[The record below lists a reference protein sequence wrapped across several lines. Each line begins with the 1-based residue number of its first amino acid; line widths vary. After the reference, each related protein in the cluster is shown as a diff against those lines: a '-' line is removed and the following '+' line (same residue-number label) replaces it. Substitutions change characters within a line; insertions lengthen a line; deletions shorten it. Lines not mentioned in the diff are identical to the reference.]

1 MVYTVCQKCGVQL
14 QLSDSVAT
22 GSMVR
27 CPSCKQIFYPIISGQ
42 PTQANRKKSGKYFGI
57 VIAGLVLLAI
67 GSLASWVLGT
77 KPNNY
82 ASTSTAPTINSY
94 PTQPTHHSPRWIRAN
109 YRGIVNFGQ
118 LTQAGET
125 ISATVAEGV
134 KDRFQRGQLQPF
146 LDKFSS
152 LLPQALET
160 AGGGSNNL
168 PRTSV
173 IDELPA
179 ESQPAWAALLK
190 GGRIVV
196 TDDGDGAA
204 SVFALGNDAKQ
215 AYDSSYSVVRHILAA
230 LLPSGGQP
238 LKVRVFAYQN
248 DYANCELKLCL
259 DPFELEATNF
269 PTPTGKTPLDLDSLR
284 EFFSQGAELA
294 GGSIDSK
301 NNLVLVGKKG
311 AKQTLASEPVG
322 LGDLA
327 VAYRA
332 VFHAGDN
339 QAFISLDP
347 HRNPTMVNVNF
358 GGFLEDTRIGSVVL
372 ESDKRFKTITSGLDP
387 TSFIDLRNDIRASVP
402 DFASVG
408 ERDLA
413 MPDIGHKGWQGTRFW
428 YYPDSVEIQASLD
441 YRQGAIAKA
450 QFTAD
455 AERSRDDFGSSA
467 AFDQAK
473 KSQLSPSIR
482 MNIDD
487 LNRNYSTYAS
497 IFPELK
503 ELSAVARLMGVCIWL
518 QKANIS
524 QLDLDELLSVEL
536 PAIQTPREKRQLVS
550 AAKIESEKS
559 QSITLSEAESRAVVR
574 YLTPVLDKT
583 VSDAFPKDEILA
595 EYLAVANG
603 DDEKNFRAYLNQ
615 AQLFRQLHGAEN
627 VSEIIS
633 NKTSLEAFAS
643 AASDTIDAPAPPEIA
658 ELSAKLD
665 LEKAEVK
672 RLKAKLQEIKT
683 IMNSGSVDVYN
694 EYVDVYNQLVEQVDA
709 AVDRYNYDVDLVN
722 SKSTTALHILEIS
735 GGIGLEPDKFKLK
748 LLNSSPELEQ
758 TKRAAE
764 MAETTATIQGA
775 EWVRSKPSNS
785 SAPKQKL
792 QLRRSWIAA
801 ENHQTASTRL
811 TSASAG
817 DAEHYWR
824 AAASDSGNWHDQT
837 VGSKKATE
845 RYYDAASRT
854 LQVAEFE
861 DGKLKDCIV
870 GKYDGQASI
879 VFEKSSRQDIAIPQ
893 QPPTWWQ

>member
-1 MVYTVCQKCGVQL
+1 MKTKIIIIGLALLCGC
-14 QLSDSVAT
+14 SRSNPPNEAAT
-22 GSMVR
+22 NSAN
-27 CPSCKQIFYPIISGQ
+27 Q
-42 PTQANRKKSGKYFGI
+42 PANR
-57 VIAGLVLLAI
+57 A
-67 GSLASWVLGT
+67 
-77 KPNNY
+77 
-82 ASTSTAPTINSY
+82 
-94 PTQPTHHSPRWIRAN
+94 PRWIRAN
-109 YRGIVNFGQ
+109 YRGLVDFGQ
-118 LTQAGET
+118 LTQSGKT
-125 ISATVAEGV
+125 ISATIAEGV
-134 KDRFQRGQLQPF
+134 KDSYQRGQLQPF

-152 LLPQALET
+152 LLPQVLEA

-173 IDELPA
+173 VDELPT

-196 TDDGDGAA
+196 TDDGNGVA
-204 SVFALGNDAKQ
+204 SVFAQGNDAKQ
-215 AYDSSYSVVRHILAA
+215 AYDSNYSVVRHILAA

-248 DYANCELKLCL
+248 DYAICELKLCL
-259 DPFELEATNF
+259 DPFEIEATDF
-269 PTPTGKTPLDLDSLR
+269 PTPAGKTPLDLDSLR

-301 NNLVLVGKKG
+301 NNLILVGKKG
-311 AKQTLASEPVG
+311 AKQTLASEPVE
-322 LGDLA
+322 LADLA

-387 TSFIDLRNDIRASVP
+387 TSFADLRNDIRASMP

-413 MPDIGHKGWQGTRFW
+413 MPDDGRKGWQGTRFW

-467 AFDQAK
+467 EFDQAK
-473 KSQLSPSIR
+473 KSRLSPSIR

-487 LNRNYSTYAS
+487 LNRNYATYAS
-497 IFPELK
+497 IFPELN

-518 QKANIS
+518 QKANIA
-524 QLDLDELLSVEL
+524 QLDLDELLTVEL

-559 QSITLSEAESRAVVR
+559 ESVTLSEAESRAVVK

-583 VSDAFPKDEILA
+583 VSDAFPTDEILA

-603 DDEKNFRAYLNQ
+603 DDEKRAPSYLDQ
-615 AQLFRQLHGAEN
+615 AQLFRQLYGSEN
-627 VSEIIS
+627 VSEIIT
-633 NKTSLEAFAS
+633 NETCLEAFAS
-643 AASDTIDAPAPPEIA
+643 AAGDAIEVSPPTEIA
-658 ELSAKLD
+658 KLDTRLD

-672 RLKAKLQEIKT
+672 RLKAKLQEIQS
-683 IMNSGSVDVYN
+683 IMDSNSVDVYN
-694 EYVDVYNQLVEQVDA
+694 QYVDVHNQLAEQVDA
-709 AVDRYNYDVDLVN
+709 AVDKYNYDVDLAN
-722 SKSTTALHILEIS
+722 SKSTTVFHILEIS

-748 LLNSSPELEQ
+748 TLNNSPELEQ

-764 MAETTATIQGA
+764 MTETTATIQGE
-775 EWVRSKPSNS
+775 EWVRSKPSGS
-785 SAPKQKL
+785 PTPKPKL
-792 QLRRSWIAA
+792 QLRRSWVAA
-801 ENHQTASTRL
+801 ENHQTANTRL

-817 DAEHYWR
+817 DTEHYWR
-824 AAASDSGNWHDQT
+824 AAASDSGNWHDQI
-837 VGSKKATE
+837 VGAKTATE
-845 RYYDAASRT
+845 RYYDASSRT

-861 DGKLKDCIV
+861 EGKLKDCVV
-870 GKYDGQASI
+870 GKYDGQSSI
-879 VFEKSSRQDIAIPQ
+879 VFEKSPRQDISSPQ
-893 QPPTWWQ
+893 QPPNWWN